1 MTRHTTANPFGRIDS
16 ELGLGNTGPRKAAP
30 RKRGFLISQLL
41 SMDGDVASL
50 PLALFENLTKGDW
63 VIGTLLAVILIAG
76 AFTIGRMWAKLM
88 GHRAHKE
95 RTEKMFQIEKS
106 LSDFYE
112 HEKKKFIDE
121 KEEFQ
126 REIAQQAKQI
136 DDLRRKAAGVT
147 GKSKDARADLML
159 QLLTENEALQEKL
172 FEQNMH
178 QKEERDRNLNRE
190 LQQISYQRV
199 LLSNLLSERGVQE
212 AVVEVL
218 GDDRRVEKLRS
229 STPRL
234 EVLPKGDAG
243 AQADSIDAQEKTGT

>member
-1 MTRHTTANPFGRIDS
+1 M
-16 ELGLGNTGPRKAAP
+16 
-30 RKRGFLISQLL
+30 ISQF
-41 SMDGDVASL
+41 AL
-50 PLALFENLTKGDW
+50 PLALFDNVTGGDW
-63 VIGTLLAVILIAG
+63 VAATLLGVILIAG
-76 AFTIGRMWAKLM
+76 AFAVGRMWAKLM

-106 LSDFYE
+106 LADFYE
-112 HEKKKFIDE
+112 HEKKKFLE
-121 KEEFQ
+121 QKEEFE

-136 DDLRRKAAGVT
+136 DELRRKAAGVS

-178 QKEERDRNLNRE
+178 QKEERDRNLHRE

-212 AVVEVL
+212 AVVEIL

-229 STPRL
+229 ATPKLESHSAST
-234 EVLPKGDAG
+234 DA
-243 AQADSIDAQEKTGT
+243 ASDSDSSVIDAEEKTGT